1 MNQFRME
8 HRKNIA
14 TVGQRFASCATFRK
28 YENMSSQQSS
38 QVKGLNRK
46 LKQTEIDF
54 MKLIEEQNL
63 QRVLKLKQTRRNNI
77 ITGEFRKNPKISSTS
92 LIFAFFYIGFLLGG
106 AVFGIYAYSM
116 FAVQQ
121 EKFLDDFDEPAKE
134 EIKQ

>member
-1 MNQFRME
+1 ME
-8 HRKNIA
+8 N
-14 TVGQRFASCATFRK
+14 
-28 YENMSSQQSS
+28 S

-63 QRVLKLKQTRRNNI
+63 QRVLKLKKTRKNNI
-77 ITGEFRKNPKISSTS
+77 LTGEFRKFRKISSTS
-92 LIFAFFYIGFLLGG
+92 LIFVFFYIGFLLGG
-106 AVFGIYAYSM
+106 AVLGIYGYSM